1 MDASS
6 LTRKCGR
13 LLRLLIGPRNA
24 GWLGVT
30 PLSEVGQ
37 PYLGVGGKDP
47 GKFGHRDDSE
57 QQF

>member
-1 MDASS
+1 
-6 LTRKCGR
+6 
-13 LLRLLIGPRNA
+13 
-24 GWLGVT
+24 VT